1 MSTHYARLFSRRQFL
16 GGVTLAGTAGLL
28 SMHPRSVAAEPPPE
42 TTRLRVG
49 WLPGICGAP
58 LVMAEEFLPS
68 EGFTEVHY
76 VDLRGSSFPQA
87 TAAGEID
94 FGSNFIGPTL
104 TRLEAGAPL
113 VLLSGTHVG
122 CFELFAREQ
131 VRTVRELKGK
141 TMAVRQLGNTE
152 HTFIASI
159 LAYVGIDPQKE
170 VHWVTYPFD
179 ASTQLFAAGTIDA
192 GAAQPPQSQEL
203 RARQI
208 GHVLINSTVDRPWS
222 QYYCCMV
229 YTHKAFVQQYPVAT
243 KRVLRAIL
251 KAADLCTSGPERA
264 ARFLV
269 EKGYTTHYDYA
280 RETMQ
285 DVVYRQW
292 REYDPEDTVR
302 FYALRMQ
309 EAGMIT
315 NTPQKIIA
323 QGTDWRFFNTL
334 KKELKG

>member
-1 MSTHYARLFSRRQFL
+1 MNRRIPDAKL
-16 GGVTLAGTAGLL
+16 CT
-28 SMHPRSVAAEPPPE
+28 SESSSNSSVGRGPE
-42 TTRLRVG
+42 T
-49 WLPGICGAP
+49 WHAP
-58 LVMAEEFLPS
+58 IVHQIPKAGSVSCPL
-68 EGFTEVHY
+68 FTNAP
-76 VDLRGSSFPQA
+76 RGSSYTKT

-104 TRLEAGAPL
+104 TRLEAGDPL

-122 CFELFAREQ
+122 CFELFAHEQ
-131 VRTVRELKGK
+131 VRAVRDLKGK
-141 TMAVRQLGNTE
+141 TMAVGQLGGSE
-152 HTFIASI
+152 HTFISSI

-170 VHWVTYPFD
+170 VHWVTHPFD
-179 ASTQLFAAGTIDA
+179 ASTQLFAEGKIDA
-192 GAAQPPQSQEL
+192 VAAQPPQSQEL

-208 GHVLINSTVDRPWS
+208 GHVLVNSTVDRPWS

-251 KAADLCTSGPERA
+251 KAADLCTSEPERA

-269 EKGYTTHYDYA
+269 DKGYTKTYDYA

-292 REYDPEDTVR
+292 REYEPEDTVR

-315 NTPQKIIA
+315 STPQKLIA
-323 QGTDWRFFNTL
+323 QGTDWRFFNAL